1 VPKLRRR
8 QRFFATSRLRTI
20 FQHHTGAEKTSGN
33 RALLLRHG
41 GEFFPSMFAAIQA
54 STRFICLSF
63 YIIRNDGTGTAFA
76 DALLE
81 AAGRGVP
88 VLLLYDYIGSFDTP
102 ASYFRRLEA
111 GGVRCIPFN
120 PPPFRR
126 GITWFDKRDHRKFAV
141 IDGLRA
147 YVGGINVGDEYAG
160 FGESP
165 ERWRDT
171 GMEIAGPAVC
181 RLLQIFRATWL
192 EEGGEDLP
200 FLAAERLPCR
210 KAGKAGIILVNGGP
224 HHNRSYIRGAFRMAI
239 AGASESV
246 DIITPYFVPGPRIL
260 RSLIRAAR
268 RGVRVRLILPGLSD
282 VRLVRILGHAYLAP
296 LLKAGVEVYERLG
309 TVLHTKVMLIDRC
322 WSVIGSANLDQRSFH
337 RNYELN
343 LVVNSPTL
351 GRSVRAMMEED
362 LALSRSISLDEH
374 ERRGWLERFCEWLLA
389 PLGRFL

>member
-1 VPKLRRR
+1 LR
-8 QRFFATSRLRTI
+8 AI
-20 FQHHTGAEKTSGN
+20 FRHHTGAEKTVGN

-41 GEFFPSMFAAIQA
+41 GEFFPALFAAIGQA
-54 STRFICLSF
+54 RKYICLDF
-63 YIIRNDGTGTAFA
+63 YIIRSDTTGTAFA
-76 DALLE
+76 EALMA

-102 ASYFRRLEA
+102 ASYFRRLEE
-111 GGVRCIPFN
+111 GGVRCLSFN

-126 GITWFDKRDHRKFAV
+126 GISWFDKRDHRKFAV
-141 IDGLRA
+141 IDGDRA
-147 YVGGINVGDEYAG
+147 FICGLNVGDEYAG

-165 ERWRDT
+165 LRWRDT

-181 RLLQIFRATWL
+181 RLLRIFRETWL
-192 EEGGEDLP
+192 DEGGEDTP
-200 FLAAERLPCR
+200 FLGDEGKPCR

-268 RGVRVRLILPGLSD
+268 RGVRVRIILPALSD
-282 VRLVRILGHAYLAP
+282 VGLVRILGHAYLAP

-309 TVLHTKVMLIDRC
+309 TVLHAKVMLIDGC

-343 LVVNSPTL
+343 LVVDSPSL
-351 GRSVRAMMEED
+351 GKSVRSMMEED
-362 LALSRSISLDEH
+362 LVLSRSVSLDEH
-374 ERRGWLERFCEWLLA
+374 ERRGWLERICEWLLA